1 MTARPGPAAKTLRP
15 RSPMLSIVWFT
26 VIFASVAASYTGL
39 VFDFWAAGFFL
50 ILVGSSY
57 LAFAGYA
64 LASARAVPVNTPCS
78 TTARFNTVVGAVALL
93 GIIAIFYDRTSLRG
107 IDYIDMGIAAARAEL
122 NRVGE
127 RGGAISIFGNLFSV
141 AIYLPLI
148 NLIFDWEKWGRE
160 RLFVLAIVIFG
171 MAGLTYLT
179 AGRTVILIAVAISAA
194 AMLGRGAL
202 GMPRLPSFLTTGR
215 LVASIAGISVVFGMI
230 FALRANAFG
239 AASAGDYLSQ
249 LCIHLSQPAIEIMSQ
264 CSTTPIVSGSPSF
277 DDFANYSTAVLLYA
291 FHVAWVGDVII
302 TDQNPGIT
310 TTFSAI
316 QDMFLS
322 RFGGYQ
328 ISATDYDG
336 YFIPAAPG
344 LVYDF
349 GYLTMILSFI
359 TLGLLFGVFQRSMQS
374 GRLFLG
380 RVAFCYIG
388 AAMMLA
394 VLISPANLPFYFLS
408 IAAIG
413 IIAIP
418 TKMRMSVTPSYPHR
432 VAKLPQ
438 KRA

>member
-1 MTARPGPAAKTLRP
+1 MTQWPKTAAGKAPRPK
-15 RSPMLSIVWFT
+15 SPMLSIVWFT
-26 VIFASVAASYTGL
+26 VVFASVATFYTGL
-39 VFDFWAAGFFL
+39 IFDFWAVGFLL
-50 ILVGSSY
+50 ILIGSSY

-64 LASARAVPVNTPCS
+64 VASSRAVRVSRPCS
-78 TTARFNTVVGAVALL
+78 TTTRFNLIIGAISLL
-93 GIIAIFYDRTSLRG
+93 GIVAIFYDRTSIRG

-127 RGGAISIFGNLFSV
+127 RGGLISIFGNLFSV
-141 AIYLPLI
+141 IIYLPLV
-148 NLIFDWEKWGRE
+148 NLIFDWEKWGRQ
-160 RLFVLAIVIFG
+160 RYLVLAIVVAG
-171 MAGLTYLT
+171 LAGLTYLT
-179 AGRTVILIAVAISAA
+179 AGRTVVLIAVALAAA

-215 LVASIAGISVVFGMI
+215 LVASIAAISVLFGMI
-230 FALRANAFG
+230 FALRADAFG
-239 AASAGDYLSQ
+239 AANAGDYLSQ

-264 CSTTPIVSGSPSF
+264 CSSTPYVSGSKGV

-302 TDQNPGIT
+302 ADQNPGLT
-310 TTFSAI
+310 TTFVGI

-322 RFGGYQ
+322 RFGYQ

-349 GYLTMILSFI
+349 GYLAMALTFILI
-359 TLGLLFGVFQRSMQS
+359 GVLFGLFQRSMQT
-374 GRLFLG
+374 GHLFLG
-380 RVAFCYIG
+380 RIAFCYTG
-388 AAMMLA
+388 AALMLA

-413 IIAIP
+413 IIAVP
-418 TKMRMSVTPSYPHR
+418 TKMRSGVTATSQRR
-432 VAKLPQ
+432 VASLLQ
-438 KRA
+438 AG